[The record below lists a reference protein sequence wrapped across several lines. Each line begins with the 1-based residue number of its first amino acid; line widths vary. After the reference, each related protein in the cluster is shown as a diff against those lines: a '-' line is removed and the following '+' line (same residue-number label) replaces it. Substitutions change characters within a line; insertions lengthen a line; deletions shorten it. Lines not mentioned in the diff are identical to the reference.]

1 MPIYGRFRRANT
13 ITIVAI
19 AIATI
24 MPIVAG
30 IRYMSATDDGAAVGA
45 GVVVGPTPTAR

>member
-1 MPIYGRFRRANT
+1 MRRAKT

-24 MPIVAG
+24 MPMVAG
-30 IRYMSATDDGAAVGA
+30 IRYMSATDDGVVVGA
-45 GVVVGPTPTAR
+45 GVVVGPAPTAR